1 MSLSRNGSLESADAA
16 AAEDIPTYETN
27 AMSLFFA
34 HATPMLNA
42 LSLVVTK
49 HVKVKDVSVDRV
61 RPG

>member
-1 MSLSRNGSLESADAA
+1 MSRNINDEDNDAA
-16 AAEDIPTYETN
+16 EAEIIPTYETN

-49 HVKVKDVSVDRV
+49 HVKVI
-61 RPG
+61 PF